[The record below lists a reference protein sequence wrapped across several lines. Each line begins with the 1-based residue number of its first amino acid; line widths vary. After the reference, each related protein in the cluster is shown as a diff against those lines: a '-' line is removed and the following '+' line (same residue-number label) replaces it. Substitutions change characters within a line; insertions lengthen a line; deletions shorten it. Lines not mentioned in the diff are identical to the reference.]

1 MKEKHSFIQGATNA
15 TIDNPAAG
23 VRISV
28 IRQTGQFFS
37 FMREGCRARH
47 GTGEDD
53 GCPSWTTLRKGVAM
67 AQPPAYNRDTDF
79 ARNAG
84 SNTDHNAL
92 NAELDRASNSINDI
106 RYNLALLQA
115 DDGRLRKDTITRD
128 SLDSELIRDLSAD
141 VLAGVQDEL
150 ERVASAATKAESAI
164 EGIDEKIIQSDTAA
178 RLASEK
184 AEEAVRAVFQ
194 AQEAAQALEK
204 ATLQQCEAEGSADV
218 MQVRISGLLPL
229 EDMQA
234 FFIRVPGENTAAG
247 PVISFVDKADASVSC
262 TVVKGAGVSLQAGD
276 MTGDHL
282 FQYNA
287 RLDRLV
293 LLNPATVSGTQA
305 EGLPVGAVTMWMGT
319 NTPKDFLSLDG
330 GMVSREDY
338 PALFDTVWCG
348 EAYNADADF
357 FYRTVDGA
365 GTMRSSTGD
374 YMKMPEG
381 SRYFVRGRDETGT
394 VHPYQY
400 QDWAIEN
407 ITGSLTSNVSG
418 SGNTDIANV
427 FSNGSGAFSLKSSVS
442 SDTYASRIAAAVSPS
457 IIGAAFDA
465 SGSVK
470 TADETRPMNF
480 PVKYIIRARSSAVYE
495 NGVDVIALKAR
506 VEGLEAVVEG
516 VSNGT
521 GVPVGSIIEWGGRPD
536 RIPPGYMNITTD
548 TVQVVRV
555 DAYPAFVNAVW
566 CGEENNEDADF
577 FYRCNSTNGW
587 GRNVEGQYIVLPMAA
602 RYFTRGRAAAGQFH
616 PYRYQE
622 DAFQGHRHESGMAIG
637 IVSQESTA
645 RAYMDSAIPGKFKHP
660 PIRDPIADGENG
672 EPRTADETRPM
683 NFPVLYLI
691 KLYEA
696 VYNPAMLDIGKLVE
710 AANENAVPLGM
721 VAGFWTNQPPP
732 GWLEI
737 SREQPSFHRV
747 ETLPQFVPLYYC
759 GDEYNDTA
767 HFAFRCDNP
776 DGSGRNP
783 EGAWICIGAAGKRFM
798 RGRDASGAINPY
810 QHQAEAIASHAST
823 VSGIGFTGTS
833 TATSLGALNNAAANG
848 LVAYTGTTAG
858 ELAGVANIPKQGVP
872 YVKYEGETETR
883 PENFPVM
890 WCIKVASAIVSRGL
904 VDVTGLLNQYSDLN
918 SRLSVSTILY
928 PNGGTA
934 KEPGKV
940 SVNQRI
946 VMDNPYPG
954 YYVQCEAQILIDGQW
969 GAAGFM
975 YSTGGFGVSASQ
987 FGENN
992 EQIVIQTGN
1001 LYLTSSSSYIG
1012 SPFGLNANISAATP
1026 CRVIVTR
1033 GGKIQ

>member
-1 MKEKHSFIQGATNA
+1 
-15 TIDNPAAG
+15 
-23 VRISV
+23 
-28 IRQTGQFFS
+28 
-37 FMREGCRARH
+37 
-47 GTGEDD
+47 
-53 GCPSWTTLRKGVAM
+53 M

-92 NAELDRASNSINDI
+92 NAEFDRASNSINDI
-106 RYNLALLQA
+106 RHNLALLQA
-115 DDGRLRKDTITRD
+115 DDGRLRKDTVTHD
-128 SLDSELIRDLSAD
+128 SLDSELIRYLSAD

-150 ERVASAATKAESAI
+150 DRASAAALKAESAI
-164 EGIDEKIIQSDTAA
+164 EGIDEKIIQTDTAA
-178 RLASEK
+178 RLAAEK
-184 AEEAVRAVFQ
+184 AEEAVRTVQQ
-194 AQEAAQALEK
+194 AQEAAQALER
-204 ATLQQCEAEGSADV
+204 ASLQQCEAEGSPDA
-218 MQVRISGLLPL
+218 MQVRINGLLPL

-234 FFIRVPGENTAAG
+234 FFIRVPGENITAA
-247 PVISFVDKADASVSC
+247 PVIHFVDDADAPVSC
-262 TVVKGAGVSLQAGD
+262 TVVKGMDVPLDAGD
-276 MTGDHL
+276 MAGDHL

-287 RLDRLV
+287 RLEKIV
-293 LLNPATVSGTQA
+293 LLNPTSIRGTQA

-330 GMVSREDY
+330 KMISREDY

-348 EAYNADADF
+348 EPYNADADF
-357 FYRTVDGA
+357 FYRTVDDA

-394 VHPYQY
+394 GHPYQY
-400 QDWAIEN
+400 Q
-407 ITGSLTSNVSG
+407 G
-418 SGNTDIANV
+418 
-427 FSNGSGAFSLKSSVS
+427 
-442 SDTYASRIAAAVSPS
+442 DTLQNHTHRRVPQPLAVSRELDTANS
-457 IIGAAFDA
+457 GTVNFAAGGYAYAEGTDTGLVA
-465 SGSVK
+465 NGN
-470 TADETRPMNF
+470 AGDETRPMNF
-480 PVKYIIRARSSAVYE
+480 PVKWIIRARCSAVYE

-536 RIPPGYMNITTD
+536 SIPPGYMNIKTD
-548 TVQVVRV
+548 TVQVVQV
-555 DAYPAFVNAVW
+555 DTYPAFANAVG

-577 FYRCNSTNGW
+577 FYRCNSANGW
-587 GRNVEGQYIVLPMAA
+587 GRNVAGQYIVLPMAA
-602 RYFTRGRAAAGQFH
+602 RYFTRGRAAAGESH
-616 PYRYQE
+616 PYQYQQ

-645 RAYMDSAIPGKFKHP
+645 RAYMDSKMPGKFNYP
-660 PIRDPIADGENG
+660 PIRDPISDGEHG

-696 VYNPAMLDIGKLVE
+696 IYNPAMLDIGKLVE

-721 VAGFWTNQPPP
+721 VAGFWTNQAPP

-737 SREQPSFHRV
+737 SRELPSFHRV

-776 DGSGRNP
+776 DGTGRNP

-798 RGRDASGAINPY
+798 RGRDETGVINPY
-810 QHQAEAIASHAST
+810 QHQEGAIASHTST
-823 VSGIGFTGTS
+823 VSGIAFTGTS
-833 TATSLGALNNAAANG
+833 TATSLGALNNTAANG
-848 LVAYTGTTAG
+848 LVAYTGTAAG
-858 ELAGVANIPKQGVP
+858 DLVEVTDIPKLKAP
-872 YVKYEGETETR
+872 YVKYEGEAETR

-890 WCIKVASAIVSRGL
+890 WCIKVASAVVSRGL

-918 SRLSVSTILY
+918 SRLSVSTIIY

-934 KEPGKV
+934 EEAGSV
-940 SVNQRI
+940 SINQRI

-954 YYVQCEAQILIDGQW
+954 YYVQCEAQLFLDGQW

-975 YSTGGFGVSASQ
+975 YAGGGYGVDAWQ
-987 FGENN
+987 FGERN
-992 EQIVIQTGN
+992 EQVVIQTGGT
-1001 LYLTSSSSYIG
+1001 YLTSSSSNIG
-1012 SPFGLNANISAATP
+1012 SPFGRGDAVTVAP